1 MKNNLV
7 FIEGANFIFDT
18 NFSGDPKR
26 DRFGND
32 QRKANLVIPDIDLAR
47 RLIDEGYNVRLTK
60 PREGEEEGFIPRYF
74 VSVKL
79 NYDSKWPP
87 KVYLVTEEN
96 GGVLLDA
103 ESVCC
108 IDNIWVESVNAVL
121 NPYEGPNGKSLY
133 VKSMEIFQKVDDDP
147 ITSKYARRH
156 YEVEAD
162 EEDSIPFN

>member
-1 MKNNLV
+1 MRSNLV
-7 FIEGANFIFDT
+7 IVEGTTFIFET

-26 DRFGND
+26 DRFGNN

-47 RLIDEGYNVRLTK
+47 QLIDEGYNVRLTK

-108 IDNIWVESVNAVL
+108 IDNMWVESVNAVL

-133 VKSMEIFQKVDDDP
+133 VKSMEVFQKLDDDP
-147 ITSKYARRH
+147 ITSKYARRA
-156 YEVEAD
+156 YRTEPD
-162 EEDSIPFN
+162 EDDSIPFN